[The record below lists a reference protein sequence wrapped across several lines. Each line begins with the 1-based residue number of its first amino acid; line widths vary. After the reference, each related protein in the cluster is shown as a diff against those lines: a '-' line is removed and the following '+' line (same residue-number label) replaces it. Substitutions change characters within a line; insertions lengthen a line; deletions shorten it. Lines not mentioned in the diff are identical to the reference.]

1 MVKFY
6 LATPRRERSAIII
19 SVTFNGRQYKRTTKE
34 STLVRFWNQ
43 DRQRVRVSRE
53 NRSAN
58 QVNEMLIRWQN
69 AAAKAVLKFKQT
81 VDIPSPGDFF
91 SAVDN
96 EFYSENGFVSSVARE
111 PEQICFYIG

>member
-1 MVKFY
+1 MIKFY

-19 SVTFNGRQYKRTTKE
+19 SVTFSGRQYKRTTKE

-43 DRQRVRVSRE
+43 DLQRVRVSRE

-69 AAAKAVLKFKQT
+69 AAAKAVLKFKQIA
-81 VDIPSPGDFF
+81 DIPSSGDFF
-91 SAVDN
+91 AVVDN
-96 EFYSENGFVSSVARE
+96 EFYSENGFVSPNYSESSKGIA
-111 PEQICFYIG
+111 

>member
-6 LATPRRERSAIII
+6 LATPRRERSVIII
-19 SVTFNGRQYKRTTKE
+19 SVTFKGKQYKRTTKE

-58 QVNEMLIRWQN
+58 QVNEMLIR
-69 AAAKAVLKFKQT
+69 
-81 VDIPSPGDFF
+81 
-91 SAVDN
+91 
-96 EFYSENGFVSSVARE
+96 
-111 PEQICFYIG
+111 